1 MSNPKIVSYCLVEEK
16 DIKIFNKNVCELIG
30 YGYQPHNSII
40 ISREL
45 SGSIYSQVMVKY
57 EHLGFGS
64 TSTLP
69 STFGSTSFGSSSGF
83 GSTSFG
89 SSSGFGSSS
98 SESGFGSTAV
108 IGSTRQFGFV

>member
-16 DIKIFNKNVCELIG
+16 DIKTLNKNVCELIG
-30 YGYQPHNSII
+30 YGYQPYNSII

-64 TSTLP
+64 S
-69 STFGSTSFGSSSGF
+69 SFGPPFNTPSSSGF
-83 GSTSFG
+83 GSTVQSTFG
-89 SSSGFGSSS
+89 SSSESSFGT
-98 SESGFGSTAV
+98 TAV
-108 IGSTRQFGFV
+108 LGSTRPFGFV